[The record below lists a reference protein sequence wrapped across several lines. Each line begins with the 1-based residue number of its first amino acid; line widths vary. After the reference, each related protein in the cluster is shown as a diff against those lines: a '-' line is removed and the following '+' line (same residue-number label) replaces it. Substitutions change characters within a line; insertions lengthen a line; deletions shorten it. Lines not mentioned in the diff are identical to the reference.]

1 MFRILD
7 FNISKFRFVRVRN
20 GVVMKKIL
28 VSGFFACFLA
38 AIVYFFFRFIV
49 VDGLAPLFRPLILRL
64 STQEYLVIPL
74 TLVFTFI
81 IIVIV
86 GSVVTRIKLG
96 GLYNRYI
103 RRVPQNIQKGR
114 GALVAFSP
122 GTYYLGII
130 IKEIDFMKS
139 SGEVSKHYVLYCP
152 SVPLPWTGLP
162 VIFVEKDKV
171 TPLKLSYGELYSIL
185 GSFGTN
191 TPSLL
196 RELKTENTEFF

>member
-1 MFRILD
+1 
-7 FNISKFRFVRVRN
+7 
-20 GVVMKKIL
+20 MKKIL
-28 VSGFFACFLA
+28 VSGLFACFLV

-64 STQEYLVIPL
+64 FDREYLVIPL

-81 IIVIV
+81 IVVIV
-86 GSVVTRIKLG
+86 GSAATRIKLG

-103 RRVPQNIQKGR
+103 RRVPQNLQKGR

-122 GTYYLGII
+122 GAYYLGII
-130 IKEIDFMKS
+130 IKEIDFKKA
-139 SGEVSKHYVLYCP
+139 SGETSKHYVLYCP
-152 SVPLPWTGLP
+152 ATPLPWTGLP

-171 TPLKLSYGELYSIL
+171 TPLKLSYAELYSIL

-191 TPSLL
+191 ATSLL
-196 RELKTENTEFF
+196 TELKSESTEFF